1 MAKYKSVRKDGKK
14 AKPVSSV
21 RGLVGCITILVFGFA
36 LFFLLFYAMLKNS

>member
-14 AKPVSSV
+14 GQAASNK
-21 RGLVGCITILVFGFA
+21 RGLVSCVSLLVLGFA

>member
-14 AKPVSSV
+14 GQTASNK
-21 RGLVGCITILVFGFA
+21 RGLVSCVSLLVLGFA

>member
-14 AKPVSSV
+14 ATTASNT
-21 RGLVGCITILVFGFA
+21 RGLVSCITVLVLGFA